1 LTRNEAQLFK
11 CVYIPPSEKARK
23 DFLMCYTFCDHVM
36 RVQVIAVLFHY
47 VDVQFVQ
54 LKFILRI
61 ALV

>member
-1 LTRNEAQLFK
+1 
-11 CVYIPPSEKARK
+11 
-23 DFLMCYTFCDHVM
+23 M